1 MIIVIAAA
9 VAYLI
14 NDPRIIANAVNWI
27 LLLAAVMVAALIYS
41 NISDALER
49 RREKNDT
56 RRRAVYGYDVKKTD
70 NE

>member
-1 MIIVIAAA
+1 
-9 VAYLI
+9 
-14 NDPRIIANAVNWI
+14 
-27 LLLAAVMVAALIYS
+27 MVAALIYS

-70 NE
+70 NEEDKKHKE